1 MNIVLFLFI
10 FATLIYKAVQK
21 KLNVNEKLVH
31 EFETELECDVIAK
44 DKDGNPTIE
53 RIRVN

>member
-21 KLNVNEKLVH
+21 KFNVNEKPIN
-31 EFETELECDVIAK
+31 EFEVELECDVTVKAK
-44 DKDGNPTIE
+44 TE
-53 RIRVN
+53 IRQLKE

>member
-31 EFETELECDVIAK
+31 EFEVELECDVTAK
-44 DKDGNPTIE
+44 AKTE
-53 RIRVN
+53 IRQLKE

>member
-1 MNIVLFLFI
+1 MMTRYE
-10 FATLIYKAVQK
+10 FATLIYKAVK
-21 KLNVNEKLVH
+21 KLNVNEKPIH
-31 EFETELECDVIAK
+31 EFEAELECDVIAK